1 MLQYLKLVSSSSQDS
16 TPDLRHRGLLS
27 GRRPGRDQLH
37 RGRVQARGADLLG
50 GQWEKGTFKL
60 SHVANAM
67 KVLQAFICQSVIQ
80 QIQGYL
86 KDDVLSNSLC
96 LCLTAEVFCIKK
108 GK

>member
-67 KVLQAFICQSVIQ
+67 KVLQAFIFQVCNYRSIFAIQ
-80 QIQGYL
+80 YAHACFHFKIPT
-86 KDDVLSNSLC
+86 N
-96 LCLTAEVFCIKK
+96 T
-108 GK
+108 